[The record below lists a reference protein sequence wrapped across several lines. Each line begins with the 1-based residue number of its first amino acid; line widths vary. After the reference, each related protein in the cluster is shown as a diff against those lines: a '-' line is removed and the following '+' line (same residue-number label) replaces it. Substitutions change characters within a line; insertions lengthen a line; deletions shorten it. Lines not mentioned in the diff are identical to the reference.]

1 MGASSNHGTGSLR
14 TREINKSHVMKFLVV
29 TLICIALAASG
40 LNRDGLIEQ
49 EDSVARLHDDLDSG
63 SSASTS
69 LEQETDTPSSTD
81 LLEGLKKMEDQV
93 DESVGRLHQT
103 PEEHAADASNPTA
116 SKINELNAAIH
127 KKSHEIAKINQET
140 ATVTKSNQEAL
151 ALAEQLV
158 QQDNDEEDN
167 AAKEEHQHKE
177 DNPAKGKEN
186 KITTQDPLARFNFP
200 EETTSIT
207 EFVPDD
213 ALIVEDT
220 GDSQTWA
227 EAGASV
233 YGVTSSVPM
242 MLVQNKKSKSFTI
255 ASPGLPTVLYGHPKD
270 AQKNGRRRYSLKWS
284 SLYTDP
290 DDHPEKVEHGRRRR
304 YQLKWHKLS
313 YPAPAPPVHSKAHT
327 GNMRLN
333 WDKTSKKTSNQGKL
347 TAGPWPSLYTKPGKA
362 RVSKGDAK
370 VYHSAG
376 YKTPQGQWAKDAAA
390 PYKHYHGYSDQLL

>member
-29 TLICIALAASG
+29 TLICIALAAAG

-284 SLYTDP
+284 SLYT
-290 DDHPEKVEHGRRRR
+290 
-304 YQLKWHKLS
+304 
-313 YPAPAPPVHSKAHT
+313 
-327 GNMRLN
+327 
-333 WDKTSKKTSNQGKL
+333 
-347 TAGPWPSLYTKPGKA
+347 KPGKA

-390 PYKHYHGYSDQLL
+390 PYKHYHGYSDQLS